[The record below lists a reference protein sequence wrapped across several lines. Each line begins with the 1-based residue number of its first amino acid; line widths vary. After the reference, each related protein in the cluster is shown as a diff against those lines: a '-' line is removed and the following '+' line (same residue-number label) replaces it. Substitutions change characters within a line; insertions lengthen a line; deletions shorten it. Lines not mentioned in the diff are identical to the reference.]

1 MVMVQAAYKDNPKHE
16 KFAQTYPLHFATGIS
31 LASSDVEI
39 NPQLYWGKKNEQSDN
54 KKGELEASPKT
65 IEKNQTS

>member
-1 MVMVQAAYKDNPKHE
+1 LQGTIY
-16 KFAQTYPLHFATGIS
+16 

-39 NPQLYWGKKNEQSDN
+39 NPRFYRGKKKEQSNN

-65 IEKNQTS
+65 LEKNQTS